1 MAATG
6 GDMRP
11 RGEARGEKNAER
23 APASTAARFAS
34 GVAVAATTTF
44 VGLNHLKGA
53 VTTDAAGP
61 TQAADAKIRIT
72 PNLTPGAATGVLH
85 LSVWTITGV
94 PPSA

>member
-53 VTTDAAGP
+53 VRP
-61 TQAADAKIRIT
+61 
-72 PNLTPGAATGVLH
+72 
-85 LSVWTITGV
+85 
-94 PPSA
+94 